1 MMEEDFEVVRGS
13 DNIFADLGFADA
25 ATRQMKAQLA
35 AEIIIALDRRK
46 LTVREAGQLTGVAA
60 ADISRIR
67 NADLGRFTIDRL
79 VKVLAHLD
87 RKVELRV
94 VKVRRN
100 GTEDGPKR
108 MSA

>member
-1 MMEEDFEVVRGS
+1 MMEEDLEVVRGS
-13 DNIFADLGFADA
+13 DNVFADLGFADA
-25 ATRQMKAQLA
+25 ETRQMKAQLA

-46 LTVREAGQLTGVAA
+46 LTVREAGELTGIAA

-79 VKVLAHLD
+79 VRVLSHLD

-94 VKVRRN
+94 VNAQRDHAPA
-100 GTEDGPKR
+100 TLKR
-108 MSA
+108 ATA